1 MDLPFQCIVAYK
13 SSFELIVQGLQ
24 GQTNKRDKRV
34 HSFSCYKSFQ
44 PTLNV
49 KALRNEAL
57 RRVGFIKAIT
67 CYDVIKSL

>member
-13 SSFELIVQGLQ
+13 SSFELIVQGR
-24 GQTNKRDKRV
+24 TNERDKRGC
-34 HSFSCYKSFQ
+34 SFSCCESFQ
-44 PTLNV
+44 PTLDV
-49 KALRNEAL
+49 KVLRNEAL